1 MKKIQ
6 ILGLALFAVLAFGAF
21 AASAAFAVE
30 TPQYL
35 VNGAVIALGTKVNSD
50 IISAA
55 AQGGGGPVSIED
67 MNASTKPDILCE
79 VENSLMWLESN
90 GASEI
95 VSGECKNPVVDS
107 GTCGKPVVVPV
118 NLPWTGTLLEPTA
131 GNYELDITQGK
142 GLNAETEAPGWL
154 AECEVLFVKIDDTC
168 TTTKGKVLLSNL
180 ADGLLQ
186 GEFMEVILA
195 EEQANCT
202 VGGKEQG
209 LVVGTG
215 VIHALNASA
224 ELQTLAVSLTEE
236 P

>member
-1 MKKIQ
+1 MKQIH

-30 TPQYL
+30 APQYL
-35 VNGAVIALGTKVNSD
+35 VNGATIALGTRVNSD

-55 AQGGGGPVSIED
+55 AQGGGGPVLIED

-90 GASEI
+90 GVSEI

-107 GTCGKPVVVPV
+107 GTCGKPIFVPV
-118 NLPWTGTLLEPTA
+118 NLPWTGTLLESTA
-131 GNYELDITQGK
+131 GNYEMDLTQGK
-142 GLNAETEAPGWL
+142 GLTEAEAPGWL

-168 TTTKGKVLLSNL
+168 TTTRGKVLLSNL
-180 ADGLLQ
+180 ADGLLE
-186 GEFMEVILA
+186 GEFMEVIAL
-195 EEQANCT
+195 EEQVNCT

-224 ELQTLAVSLTEE
+224 ELQTLAVSLAEE